1 LVFGFPFSRA
11 LRFNTD
17 FTISSKKRLK
27 KMIVM
32 KFGGT
37 SVQDA
42 AAINQVAE
50 IVKSRLPESPVVVVS
65 AMAKVTD
72 ALLGI
77 AEVAHRRDYEE
88 AKRIINELCERHLR
102 TAGELL
108 SGGGAAANP
117 GYALA
122 DVEQMVHKYF
132 AELDNL
138 ARSVATLGELTLRSK
153 DAIVSLGERLSSLLV
168 AAAFQARGI
177 NSELVD
183 SRDFIVTD
191 NNFTSAAP
199 RMDATEARTHAALLP
214 IIKANRVPVAQGF
227 IGATLEGVTTTIGR
241 GGSDYSAAIIG
252 ASLNARAIEIWTDVD
267 GLLTSDPRVVPD
279 ARRIRV
285 ISFAEAAELS
295 FFGAKVLHPS
305 TVLPAVEK
313 CIPVHIYNT
322 KNPAGEGTLILS
334 EAPPSRNLIKAI
346 AFKRG
351 VTVVKVNSTRM
362 LLAHGFLLRIFEV
375 FAQHETSVDVVTTSE
390 VSVSMTLDSTERL
403 AAIKKDLSDIGEI
416 NIENDKAIVCV
427 VGDNLKFTPGV
438 AAKLFKSISDS
449 NIHMISQGASEI
461 NLTFVVEN
469 RDVETVARNL
479 HKEFFAEVDST
490 VFA

>member
-1 LVFGFPFSRA
+1 MEACFSYFIKDR
-11 LRFNTD
+11 
-17 FTISSKKRLK
+17 KKWVTER

-42 AAINQVAE
+42 TAINQVAE
-50 IVKSRLPESPVVVVS
+50 IVKSKIDKKPVVVVS
-65 AMAKVTD
+65 AMSKVTD
-72 ALLGI
+72 TLLRI
-77 AEVAHRRDYEE
+77 AQTAHERDYEE
-88 AKRIINELCERHLR
+88 AKKIINELCERHLK
-102 TAGELL
+102 TTGELL
-108 SGGGAAANP
+108 SASDSSAP
-117 GYALA
+117 EGYRLK
-122 DVEQMVHKYF
+122 DVEQNINKHF

-153 DAIVSLGERLSSLLV
+153 DAIVSFGERLSSLII

-177 NSELVD
+177 DSELVD
-183 SRDFIVTD
+183 ARNFIITD
-191 NNFTSAAP
+191 NNFTNAAP
-199 RMDATEARTHAALLP
+199 RLDATEARTRTSLLP
-214 IIKANRVPVAQGF
+214 IINAGRVPVAQGF
-227 IGATLEGVTTTIGR
+227 IGSTLEGVTTTIGR

-252 ASLNARAIEIWTDVD
+252 ASLSAKAIEIWTDVD
-267 GLLTSDPRVVPD
+267 GLLTCDPRVVAE

-313 CIPVHIYNT
+313 KIPVHIFNT
-322 KNPAGEGTLILS
+322 KNPAGEGTLILA
-334 EAPPSRNLIKAI
+334 EAPPSRNLIKSI

-351 VTVVKVNSTRM
+351 VTIVNVNSTRM
-362 LLAHGFLLRIFEV
+362 LLAHGFLRTIFEV
-375 FAQHETSVDVVTTSE
+375 FERHETSVDVVTTSE
-390 VSVSMTLDSTERL
+390 VSVSMTLDNAERL
-403 AAIKKDLSDIGEI
+403 DAITKDLSGIGEV
-416 NIENDKAIVCV
+416 NIEHDKAIVCV

-438 AAKLFKSISDS
+438 AARLFKAISDT

-461 NLTFVVEN
+461 NLTFVIEN
-469 RDVETVARNL
+469 SDVDNAARKL

-490 VFA
+490 VFE

>member
-1 LVFGFPFSRA
+1 
-11 LRFNTD
+11 
-17 FTISSKKRLK
+17 
-27 KMIVM
+27 MIVM

-42 AAINQVAE
+42 TAINQVAD
-50 IVKSRLPESPVVVVS
+50 IVKSKLPEQPVVVVS
-65 AMAKVTD
+65 AMSKVTD
-72 ALLGI
+72 TLLRIAQVAL
-77 AEVAHRRDYEE
+77 ERDYEE
-88 AKRIINELCERHLR
+88 ARRLVNELGDRHLQ
-102 TAGELL
+102 TARELL
-108 SGGGAAANP
+108 SGKDAGP
-117 GYALA
+117 GRALA
-122 DVEQMVHKYF
+122 DTEQSIHNYF

-153 DAIVSLGERLSSLLV
+153 DAIVSFGERLSSLII
-168 AAAFQARGI
+168 AAAFQTRGI

-183 SRDFIVTD
+183 SRDFVITD

-214 IIKANRVPVAQGF
+214 IIKAGRVPVAQGF
-227 IGATLEGVTTTIGR
+227 IGSTLEGVTTTIGR

-252 ASLNARAIEIWTDVD
+252 ASLDASAIEIWTDVD

-313 CIPVHIYNT
+313 KIPVHIYNT
-322 KNPAGEGTLILS
+322 KNPASEGTLILA

-351 VTVVKVNSTRM
+351 VTVVNVNSTRM
-362 LLAHGFLLRIFEV
+362 LLAHGFLRRIFEV

-390 VSVSMTLDSTERL
+390 VSVSMTLDSSERL
-403 AAIKKDLSDIGEI
+403 AAIKKDLSGIGEVS
-416 NIENDKAIVCV
+416 IEDDKAIVCV

-438 AAKLFKSISDS
+438 AAKLFNSISDS
-449 NIHMISQGASEI
+449 NIHMISQGSSEI

-469 RDVETVARNL
+469 RDVERVARNL

-490 VFA
+490 VFE